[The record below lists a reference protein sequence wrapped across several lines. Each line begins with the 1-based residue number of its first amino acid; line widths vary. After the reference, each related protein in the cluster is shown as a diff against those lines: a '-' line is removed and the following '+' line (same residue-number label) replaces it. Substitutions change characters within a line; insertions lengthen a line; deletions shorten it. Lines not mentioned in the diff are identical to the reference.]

1 MSHGFE
7 PGKLTEEVSTK
18 LPDTTRLLLGRRAA
32 AMGQNIA
39 EYLRDLV
46 CVDVH
51 TAPYDELMLDH
62 RRAVRASQASMQAIS
77 DAQVASVNAVTTGGV
92 A

>member
-1 MSHGFE
+1 MTHGFE
-7 PGKLTEEVSTK
+7 PSKLVEEVSTK
-18 LPDTTRLLLGRRAA
+18 LPDTTRLLAGRRAA
-32 AMGQNIA
+32 ALGQTMS

-51 TAPYDELMLDH
+51 TAPYDELMIEH
-62 RRAVRASQASMQAIS
+62 RREVRAMQAALDRAIN
-77 DAQVASVNAVTTGGV
+77 APAASVSTATNGSA